1 MACVLID
8 AGRSCR
14 PPEQSYGTAMPDV
27 IQIPAEHFERLKRR
41 LPAIT
46 REHLNNVYGI
56 SETTWTKLR
65 RGEPIKRVTWER
77 LLSRY
82 ERLQKA
88 AAS

>member
-1 MACVLID
+1 MRAAHVGLLD
-8 AGRSCR
+8 
-14 PPEQSYGTAMPDV
+14 QSYGTVMPDV
-27 IQIPAEHFERLKRR
+27 IQIPAEHFERLKSR

>member
-1 MACVLID
+1 MLDLVTVT
-8 AGRSCR
+8 
-14 PPEQSYGTAMPDV
+14 PEEFADLRASLPSITDRYLFDV
-27 IQIPAEHFERLKRR
+27 F
-41 LPAIT
+41 
-46 REHLNNVYGI
+46 GI

-88 AAS
+88 VAS